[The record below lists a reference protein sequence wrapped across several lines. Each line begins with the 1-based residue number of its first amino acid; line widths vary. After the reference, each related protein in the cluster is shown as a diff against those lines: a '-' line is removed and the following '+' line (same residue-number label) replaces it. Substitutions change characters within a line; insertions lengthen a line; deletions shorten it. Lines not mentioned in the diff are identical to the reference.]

1 MTKKIL
7 ITFLL
12 VNSIVQLFAQPW
24 SDLLNPIAIESTN
37 IPEYRLMMEDVNA
50 SWYDVEEAYYKYW
63 ADQNQAPDEEQG
75 GSEFERYLDFMKS
88 NSDENGFYQAVE
100 RDGKFWEKIRE
111 SRIPDPQR
119 SVLTANWT
127 PIGPDVMDP
136 VGDANNSRMHSVYQ
150 DPTNFDIL
158 YVGAGKAG
166 VWKSIDGGSTWTCIS
181 NSMEEAT
188 NIQTVLPDRT
198 NSDHIIIAS
207 RDHGLFRTTDGGTTW
222 TKNPNLDDAN
232 RLLQHPTIATTWF
245 AAIEDGFYI
254 STDNGVTWVQK
265 LAGAKFWDIELHP
278 TNPDIIYTLEELNDG
293 NGGNQRIYKSIDGG
307 ENFTLLTV
315 GLPADTDGDFSRA
328 EIAVTPAAPDNLYAV
343 YAEGTTHDGLY
354 GVYIS
359 TDKGETFTF
368 QCCNGSP
375 GGPYS
380 STNPNIL
387 GYGSGTGAG
396 GQLNYEQS
404 LYVSPTDANII
415 FSGGVFLWYST
426 DMGLTWTKSDNSYH
440 ADNHGLLINTDGDIY
455 TASDGGVHV
464 STDGGITFESLT
476 NGIYGTEFIG
486 DFGFSR
492 KNAEV
497 MIGGTI
503 HNGAVG
509 LYENNYSNWK
519 FFAGGDLRE
528 GYVDAAQSIFRV
540 SPNSSNNQI
549 RRSKDGGASF
559 SLLSTASRFITT
571 HPNTPS
577 ILYSPDA
584 GLYNLWK
591 SEDDGGTWSKITNFS
606 TTTTVNIEDIEIC
619 ESAPDNIALNLNN
632 AREIATSSDGGQ
644 TWTNHAIPIHGSRK
658 VEDLIIDHTD
668 PLTMWIVYDKEYVY
682 KTTDGGNN
690 WTLYNSGIDTS
701 LDLRCITN
709 HVGSNGAV
717 YLGGENIVYYRDNS
731 MSSWTSY
738 STGLPTYISIKDIEV
753 IYDNNKIRLS
763 SDRSVWE
770 SDLNSTASPKAAISA
785 SVLDV
790 SDCDN
795 LAVQFYD
802 ASFVPT
808 TGTTWNWTFENGTP
822 ATSTLQN
829 PTVAYNTVGSHDV
842 TLQVT
847 NGTSDTKTITDLI
860 TVNTIPTTA
869 LPVLEDIEDATVN
882 VTTSC
887 GLDVTLLGSLTNIED
902 GGFPGD
908 NADWRVRSGT
918 GHGNSSGPL
927 ADYTKSIESG
937 GTETDGKYL
946 YVRGVAGCGSRT
958 AAMFTDCF
966 DFNGLTEP
974 TLTFAY
980 NAIKTSGVSD
990 PELHIDVLSNGVWT
1004 TDVLE
1009 VLGEQG
1015 ARTGVAEDDWV
1026 VFNVDLSAFV
1036 NTISKIRIWGVTHT
1050 NGSSCD
1056 LALDGI
1062 WVYDATTLPVE
1073 WLSFTARLNDKEEA
1087 VLDWATASEINTDK
1101 FVIQKS
1107 KDGHSF
1113 ENVGDVKAAQES
1125 NLIQNYTFLDNSP
1138 FQGITYYRIQ
1148 QLDLDGTIDYSVI
1161 QSLKLEDSQTIKI
1174 YPNLLNSETPIYIET
1189 NSELR
1194 FHFKL
1199 FSSSGQKIIDQE
1211 VTGNQYLTLPSL
1223 PRGIYV
1229 YKIENNQL
1237 GKIGQLFIY

>member
-1 MTKKIL
+1 MVLRIL
-7 ITFLL
+7 FL
-12 VNSIVQLFAQPW
+12 ILFCFNFQSLIAQPW
-24 SDLLNPIAIESTN
+24 ADLLNPTSKN
-37 IPEYRLMMEDVNA
+37 KSDIPEYRLMMEDVNA
-50 SWYDVEEAYYKYW
+50 SWYDVEEAYHKYW
-63 ADQNQAPDEEQG
+63 ADQNQAPDEELG

-88 NSDENGFYQAVE
+88 NSDENGFYQPVE
-100 RDGKFWEKIRE
+100 RSEKFWKKIRAT
-111 SRIPDPQR
+111 RN
-119 SVLTANWT
+119 ANSEKSSFVSNWI

-150 DPTNFDIL
+150 NPTNFDIL
-158 YVGAGKAG
+158 YAGAGKAG

-188 NIQTVLPDRT
+188 NVQTVLPDRT
-198 NSDHIIIAS
+198 NSNHIIIAS
-207 RDHGLFRTTDGGTTW
+207 RDHGLFRTTDGGSTW

-232 RLLQHPTIATTWF
+232 RLLQHPSVATTWY
-245 AAIEDGFYI
+245 AAIEDGFYT

-307 ENFTLLTV
+307 DNFTLLTV
-315 GLPADTDGDFSRA
+315 GLPTDTDGDFSRA

-343 YAEGTTHDGLY
+343 FAEGTTHDGLY

-359 TDKGETFTF
+359 TDKGETFTL

-387 GYGSGTGAG
+387 GYSSGTGPG

-426 DMGLTWTKSDNSYH
+426 DMGVTWTKSNNTYH

-455 TASDGGVHV
+455 TA
-464 STDGGITFESLT
+464 TDGGIHVSIDGGLIFESLT

-503 HNGAVG
+503 HNGTVG

-540 SPNSSNNQI
+540 SPNSSGNQI

-559 SLLSTASRFITT
+559 QLLSTASRFIAT

-577 ILYSPDA
+577 ILYAPDV
-584 GLYNLWK
+584 GLFNLWK
-591 SEDDGGTWSKITNFS
+591 SEDDGATWSKITNFS
-606 TTTTVNIEDIEIC
+606 TTTTVSIQDIEIC
-619 ESAPDNIALNLNN
+619 ESAPDHIALNLKDE
-632 AREIATSSDGGQ
+632 REIATSSDGGQ
-644 TWTNHAIPIHGSRK
+644 TWTNHSIPIHGSRK
-658 VEDLIIDHTD
+658 VDDLIIDHTD
-668 PLTMWIVYDKEYVY
+668 PLTMWIVYDREYVY

-690 WTLYNSGIDTS
+690 WTLYNTGIDPS
-701 LDLRCITN
+701 IGLQCITN

-717 YLGGENIVYYRDNS
+717 YLGAENMVYYRDNS
-731 MSSWTSY
+731 MSSWISY

-753 IYDNNKIRLS
+753 IYDTNKIRLS

-770 SDLNSTASPKAAISA
+770 SDLNSTATPKAAISA
-785 SVLDV
+785 SVLEV
-790 SDCDN
+790 SDCGN
-795 LAVQFYD
+795 LAIQFYD

-808 TGTTWNWTFENGTP
+808 AGTTWNWTFENGTP

-829 PTVAYNTVGSHDV
+829 PTVAYSTVGSHDV

-847 NGTSDTKTITDLI
+847 NGSSDTKLITDLI
-860 TVNTIPTTA
+860 TVNTIPTTS
-869 LPVLEDIEDATVN
+869 LPISEDIENETYTGVN
-882 VTTSC
+882 GGCSPSVP
-887 GLDVTLLGSLTNIED
+887 LNGSFVNIGNNEFPTDNTN
-902 GGFPGD
+902 
-908 NADWRVRSGT
+908 WRVNSGPGKT
-918 GHGNSSGPL
+918 NRSGPL
-927 ADYTKSIESG
+927 VDYTE
-937 GTETDGKYL
+937 GTATGQYL
-946 YVRGVAGCGSRT
+946 YVRGVSGCGQRT
-958 AAMFTDCF
+958 AALLSDCF
-966 DFNGLTEP
+966 DFNGLNEP
-974 TLTFAY
+974 ILTFAY
-980 NAIKTSGVSD
+980 QAIKTNGVAA
-990 PELHIDVLSNGVWT
+990 PELHVDVLSNGVWT
-1004 TDVLE
+1004 TNVLE

-1015 ARTGVAEDDWV
+1015 ARNGDINDWV

-1036 NTISKIRIWGVTHT
+1036 NTIVTIRIWGTTST
-1050 NGSSCD
+1050 NGVSCD

-1062 WVYDATTLPVE
+1062 KVYETCSSLMVLSGTESSSQLTHHEAIKIESTQTIQTGALIEYDAEDITLKVGFAAE
-1073 WLSFTARLNDKEEA
+1073 MGSDFHAYIDGCSAASSFT
-1087 VLDWATASEINTDK
+1087 V
-1101 FVIQKS
+1101 
-1107 KDGHSF
+1107 
-1113 ENVGDVKAAQES
+1113 
-1125 NLIQNYTFLDNSP
+1125 P
-1138 FQGITYYRIQ
+1138 
-1148 QLDLDGTIDYSVI
+1148 
-1161 QSLKLEDSQTIKI
+1161 EDSLVEEVMIEDEKKKESQQSIHKIEI
-1174 YPNLLNSETPIYIET
+1174 YPNPISSDQMLFVGSDSELPLRFQLFTLTGQVVIDRNFSGNQHINLSGLNNGIYI
-1189 NSELR
+1189 
-1194 FHFKL
+1194 
-1199 FSSSGQKIIDQE
+1199 
-1211 VTGNQYLTLPSL
+1211 
-1223 PRGIYV
+1223 
-1229 YKIENNQL
+1229 YKIENKEV
-1237 GKIGQLFIY
+1237 GKIGRLIVRE